1 MSRRGT
7 AVIVSEV
14 KFKKP
19 FAMDL
24 TREFKTGRWVINP
37 SRRKSIQRSF
47 SDLKEATARRASD
60 NKTSE
65 DAYNDLVYAPFYY
78 YIGMN

>member
-1 MSRRGT
+1 M

-19 FAMDL
+19 LEMDAK
-24 TREFKTGRWVINP
+24 REFRTGRWVINP

-47 SDLKEATARRASD
+47 SSLKEVKARRASG
-60 NKTSE
+60 NRTSE
-65 DAYNDLVYAPFYY
+65 EAYKDLIYAPFFYY
-78 YIGMN
+78 VGIELT